1 MPLRLL
7 VSNDASSFD
16 NRLTELQSQLERLS
30 SSLQQWQDQREHL
43 KPAEERLADLT
54 RQCGDIVHQWSANSE
69 RQERAVRQLEEKVSS
84 FSAVEDRLHRDSAT
98 RLQSLERVIEQ
109 EWSGLRQ
116 LHQAPVRE
124 LREQA
129 AALGELSVAAANSSV
144 SGLERAEARLAD
156 MERTLHYHL
165 SGVSQRLDQ
174 AVAEIRNAAAPPMVR
189 PESAPP
195 ASSTRGQS
203 PTWPIEGVVRLH
215 NQLRESSE
223 SARPVI
229 PATAVPSFSL
239 PVHDQELE
247 DRLESLEQ
255 AIADRTAELRDTTE
269 RGQTT
274 SRLTKFGLFASA
286 LIVALAVGAGLN
298 LRREARDAAVRAS
311 VAQSQAQ
318 DAVDTAAQQVAAL
331 REEAARQVTAARED
345 AARAQAVSDVLAAPD
360 VVRFGVTGSGP
371 NGVSGQVLWSR
382 TRGIVFSGVRLP
394 ALSAGTTYQ
403 LWLLSDGA
411 PVSAGVLTPDAAGR
425 VTFVGPP
432 PDVTRVIT
440 GTALTV
446 EPTGGSPVP
455 SDASLLRN
463 RTAPRTP

>member
-1 MPLRLL
+1 MPLRLP

-30 SSLQQWQDQREHL
+30 NSLQVWQEQRDHL

-54 RQCGDIVHQWSANSE
+54 RQCGEIVHQWSANSE
-69 RQERAVRQLEEKVSS
+69 RQERAVRQLEERVSS

-165 SGVSQRLDQ
+165 SGVSQRLEQ
-174 AVAEIRNAAAPPMVR
+174 AVAEIRAAAAPPMVR
-189 PESAPP
+189 PETAPAP
-195 ASSTRGQS
+195 RGQS
-203 PTWPIEGVVRLH
+203 PAWPIEGVVRLH

-223 SARPVI
+223 PARPVI
-229 PATAVPSFSL
+229 PATPVPSFPL
-239 PVHDQELE
+239 PVHNQELE

-255 AIADRTAELRDTTE
+255 AIADRTAELRDTAE

-286 LIVALAVGAGLN
+286 AIVALAIGAGIN
-298 LRREARDAAVRAS
+298 LRREAREAASRAS
-311 VAQSQAQ
+311 AAQSQAQ
-318 DAVDTAAQQVAAL
+318 VAVDNAAQQVSAL
-331 REEAARQVTAARED
+331 RQEAARQVASARED

-360 VVRFGVTGSGP
+360 IVRFGVTGSGP

-394 ALSAGTTYQ
+394 APPAGMIYQ

-411 PVSAGVLTPDAAGR
+411 PVSGGVLTPDDAGR

-432 PDVTRVIT
+432 PDVSRVVT

-446 EPTGGSPVP
+446 EPTGGSQVP

-463 RTAPRTP
+463 RTAPRVP